1 MLVYPNHVNNKTEDK
16 YHKKR
21 SNTRQG
27 YWLSRGS
34 DFNINKENRRTS
46 WPPEEA
52 QERQSLKTRTSSH
65 GSRQT
70 NSHELFEEKEHQA
83 L

>member
-21 SNTRQG
+21 SNSRQG
-27 YWLSRGS
+27 HWLSRGS
-34 DFNINKENRRTS
+34 DFNINKENRGTC
-46 WPPEEA
+46 WTFEKA
-52 QERQSLKTRTSSH
+52 QKRQSLKTRTSSH

-70 NSHELFEEKEHQA
+70 DSHELFEEEEHQA